1 MSTLGHRSSRLGLA
15 ALALA
20 LGGCGPYFFTV
31 TDPPPAHQGRFAG
44 TDDKG
49 VEQIV
54 ISKGVAIAIECRE
67 PWLGEPCAFA
77 EARSANPAIAAIL
90 PSHLSEA
97 RDPMAYYRYY
107 AQPNPSERSGFV
119 VAGVEA
125 GETTITVTSV
135 EGERT
140 FHVIVASR

>member
-1 MSTLGHRSSRLGLA
+1 MKAASLSLCLA
-15 ALALA
+15 ALA

-31 TDPPPAHQGRFAG
+31 TDPPPAHQGRLAG
-44 TDDKG
+44 TDEKG

-77 EARSANPAIAAIL
+77 EARSADPAIAAVL

-107 AQPNPSERSGFV
+107 GQSPSAERSGFV
-119 VAGVEA
+119 VAGVEV
-125 GETTITVTSV
+125 GETTITVSSV
-135 EGERT
+135 DGEKT
-140 FHVIVASR
+140 FHVIVAKR